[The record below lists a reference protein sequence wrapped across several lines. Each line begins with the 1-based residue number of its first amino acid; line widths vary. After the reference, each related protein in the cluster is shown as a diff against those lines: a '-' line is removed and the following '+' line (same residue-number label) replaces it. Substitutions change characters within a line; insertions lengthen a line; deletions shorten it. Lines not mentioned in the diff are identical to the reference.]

1 MGFMPEGGFEVPT
14 EIMLYDGAGTR
25 LDIGNNI
32 GALTPANKFKDG
44 VTLSVRAQ
52 LFIFFHV
59 MSDMVILAERHCTGV
74 HYTAGAQ
81 ISR

>member
-1 MGFMPEGGFEVPT
+1 MGFMPEGGFEEPT

-32 GALTPANKFKDG
+32 GAFTPANKFEDG
-44 VTLSVRAQ
+44 VTLSVNPQ

-59 MSDMVILAERHCTGV
+59 LSDMVILAERHCTGV
-74 HYTAGAQ
+74 HYTTGAQ